1 MADFHLSVDGP
12 HSDDYTR
19 HVAQAFA
26 EAVRVLNHA
35 TLNRDGVTDPATVH
49 DVLGSLRDGIQR
61 LEQTLHQLDGHLAR
75 FDRDDLAHSGGGNPG
90 IALGTAHLGVI
101 DARAEAAPLAAYLD
115 EAYTATS
122 GLYLRDP
129 KGGGHDY

>member
-1 MADFHLSVDGP
+1 MADYRLDTDGP

-19 HVAQAFA
+19 QVAQAFA

-35 TLNRDGVTDPATVH
+35 TLNRDGVTYPATVH

-61 LEQTLHQLDGHLAR
+61 LDQTLHQLNQHLTR
-75 FDRDDLAHSGGGNPG
+75 FDRDDLAHSGGGDPG

-101 DARAEAAPLAAYLD
+101 DARAEVAPLAAYLN

-122 GLYLRDP
+122 SLYLRDQD
-129 KGGGHDY
+129 GDS